1 MSDRGRLPAGPRGA
15 GPVDVDP
22 DDDSPLAEAGIM
34 VRDLRTNERFWVHDT
49 IIDDYGPLLG
59 ADTFTIY
66 SSLSCMANK
75 SQYCWPSLARLAR
88 HWGKGK
94 GTVVRTIA
102 LLTDLQLIFV
112 RRTERED
119 GGNSNNV
126 YYLLEPLPIEDGLA
140 ALAAAHR
147 QRGAT
152 AAEAIERVLGLLP
165 QGWEPLRRKKTPLR
179 TREEWA
185 RLLAT
190 LVPQPTPEPLT
201 LGSAPGGS
209 VSAPPSLATELGGSM
224 TGPAGSNGDRGG
236 HSGNEDGRPGHR
248 PGING
253 VPPGASLEP
262 SRPSL
267 GTGPDLRGDSK
278 DQITQGTPNTL
289 PLVTQHH
296 QPLGGVVLG
305 SDREILAYTLAEDEV
320 LVEPEDGD
328 GARAVRLRDV
338 VCRDIAATESNWGLR
353 VSTACYYSA
362 EQFLGQ
368 GGDEWTAAEER
379 KRAYHGALRR
389 DLELVYRELGAFSV
403 DEALAAYFTTDLVSR
418 FRSDDPEEIGR
429 LRGWLAYVRGEA
441 GKGIEQP
448 AGFLRSRIESKQWAP
463 RGAARKRDQPH

>member
-22 DDDSPLAEAGIM
+22 DDESPLAEAGIV

-94 GTVVRTIA
+94 GTVVRAIA

-126 YYLLEPLPIEDGLA
+126 YYLLEPLPIEEGLA
-140 ALAAAHR
+140 ALTAAHR

-152 AAEAIERVLGLLP
+152 STEAIERVLGLLP
-165 QGWEPLRRKKTPLR
+165 QGWEPLRRKKAPLR
-179 TREEWA
+179 NREDWA
-185 RLLAT
+185 SLLERLAPPT
-190 LVPQPTPEPLT
+190 VPDPPSPIPT
-201 LGSAPGGS
+201 PGGS
-209 VSAPPSLATELGGSM
+209 GSTLPSLRAELGGSV
-224 TGPAGSNGDRGG
+224 GEPAGVERDYPGHLGNGGG
-236 HSGNEDGRPGHR
+236 LLEYRPGAAGT
-248 PGING
+248 PAGTS
-253 VPPGASLEP
+253 PEP

-267 GTGPDLRGDSK
+267 DTRPDPLKDPK
-278 DQITQGTPNTL
+278 DQITQGIAPNHN
-289 PLVTQHH
+289 PVTQPH
-296 QPLGGVVLG
+296 QPLGGVLL
-305 SDREILAYTLAEDEV
+305 DTDQETLAYQLADDEA
-320 LVEPEDGD
+320 LVEPEEGE
-328 GARAVRLRDV
+328 GALVVRLRDV
-338 VCRDIAATESNWGLR
+338 VCRDIIATETNWGLR
-353 VSTACYYSA
+353 VSTDCFYSA
-362 EQFLGQ
+362 EQFLGV
-368 GGDEWTAAEER
+368 GGEEWTAAEEG

-389 DLELVYRELGAFSV
+389 DLEMVYRELGAFSLE
-403 DEALAAYFTTDLVSR
+403 DALASYFTGDLVAR
-418 FRSDDPEEIGR
+418 FRSDDPEEIQR
-429 LRGWLAYVRGEA
+429 LRGWLTYVRGDA

-448 AGFLRSRIESKQWAP
+448 AGFLRSRIESRQLAP
-463 RGAARKRDQPH
+463 RGAARKREQPR

>member
-94 GTVVRTIA
+94 GTVVRAIA

-126 YYLLEPLPIEDGLA
+126 YYLLEPLPIEEGLA
-140 ALAAAHR
+140 ALATAHR

-179 TREEWA
+179 TREDWA
-185 RLLAT
+185 RMLAT
-190 LVPQPTPEPLT
+190 LVPPPAPDPPVP
-201 LGSAPGGS
+201 GSVPGGS
-209 VSAPPSLATELGGSM
+209 IEALPGLVRELGGSAI
-224 TGPAGSNGDRGG
+224 GPGGAGSDRGG
-236 HSGNEDGRPGHR
+236 LSGDGDGRMEHR
-248 PGING
+248 PGIDG
-253 VPPGASLEP
+253 APVEASLEP

-267 GTGPDLRGDSK
+267 GTGPDPSRDPK
-278 DQITQGTPNTL
+278 DQITQGTPPNHN
-289 PLVTQHH
+289 PVTHPH
-296 QPLGGVVLG
+296 QPLGGVVLN
-305 SDREILAYTLAEDEV
+305 SDREILAYSLAEDEA
-320 LVEPEDGD
+320 LIEAENTQ
-328 GARAVRLRDV
+328 GARVVRLRDV
-338 VCRDIAATESNWGLR
+338 VCRDIMATDSNWGLR
-353 VSTACYYSA
+353 VNTECYYSA
-362 EQFLGQ
+362 EQFLGL
-368 GGDEWTAAEER
+368 GGEEWTAEEER
-379 KRAYHGALRR
+379 TRAYHGALRR
-389 DLELVYRELGAFSV
+389 DLELVYRELGAFSL
-403 DEALAAYFTTDLVSR
+403 DEALATYFTADLVAR
-418 FRSDDPEEIGR
+418 FRSDDPEEIQR

-463 RGAARKRDQPH
+463 RGAARKREQPH

>member
-1 MSDRGRLPAGPRGA
+1 MSDRGRLPAGLRGA

-22 DDDSPLAEAGIM
+22 DDEAPLAEAGIV

-94 GTVVRTIA
+94 GTVVRAIA

-126 YYLLEPLPIEDGLA
+126 YYLLEPLPIEEGLA

-152 AAEAIERVLGLLP
+152 PTEAIERVLSLLP
-165 QGWEPLRRKKTPLR
+165 QGWEPLRRKKAPLR
-179 TREEWA
+179 NREDWA
-185 RLLAT
+185 RLLER
-190 LVPQPTPEPLT
+190 LVPMPTPDPPGPEPI
-201 LGSAPGGS
+201 PGGS
-209 VSAPPSLATELGGSM
+209 ISALPGIVLALGGSK
-224 TGPAGSNGDRGG
+224 GEPAGVG
-236 HSGNEDGRPGHR
+236 EDHPGQRRDGAGPLEHR
-248 PGING
+248 PGTNG
-253 VPPGASLEP
+253 KRAEASLEP
-262 SRPSL
+262 SRPS
-267 GTGPDLRGDSK
+267 PDTRPDPLKDPK
-278 DQITQGTPNTL
+278 DQITQGIPENHR
-289 PLVTQHH
+289 PVTEHH
-296 QPLGGVVLG
+296 QTLGGVLLG
-305 SDREILAYTLAEDEV
+305 SDQEILAYKPADGEV
-320 LVEPEDGD
+320 LVEPDEGD
-328 GARAVRLRDV
+328 GALVVDLRDV
-338 VCRDIAATESNWGLR
+338 VCRDIVATETNWGLR
-353 VSTACYYSA
+353 VSTDCYYSA
-362 EQFLGQ
+362 EQFLGL
-368 GGDEWTAAEER
+368 GGEEWTAEEER

-389 DLELVYRELGAFSV
+389 DLELVYRELGAFSLE
-403 DEALAAYFTTDLVSR
+403 DALAAYFTGDLVAR
-418 FRSDDPEEIGR
+418 FRSDDPEEVQR

-448 AGFLRSRIESKQWAP
+448 AAFLRSRIEAKQWAP
-463 RGAARKRDQPH
+463 RGAARKREQPR